1 MNVTSIFFGILFIT
15 IGVLFA
21 CKKGYFFTNTVNIA
35 DEDLTYLCRNVGEI
49 IVLNGIIFL
58 LKGVCPGFN
67 NHWFTGCMIAWFII
81 AGLDVW
87 YLRRDLK

>member
-1 MNVTSIFFGILFIT
+1 MNVTSIFFGVLFIT

-21 CKKGYFFTNTVNIA
+21 CKKGYFYTSTMKNI
-35 DEDLTYLCRNVGEI
+35 DTDLCRNVGEI
-49 IVLNGIIFL
+49 IILNGTIFL

-87 YLRRDLK
+87 YLRRDLR

>member
-1 MNVTSIFFGILFIT
+1 MPRLEAWKMPRVIRWVLT
-15 IGVLFA
+15 I
-21 CKKGYFFTNTVNIA
+21 
-35 DEDLTYLCRNVGEI
+35 
-49 IVLNGIIFL
+49 LNGTIFL

-87 YLRRDLK
+87 YLRRDLR